1 MEEVKPGL
9 REVGIDVPST
19 EPPTG
24 VPHPSH
30 PASPS
35 AKPAPNASRWSRT
48 KQNQPSKSKDENKP
62 PKNKSEQTLSSG
74 TGKKLSSKQQFM
86 QGLRGPGLRRG
97 SEPVGAT
104 MRRGQ
109 SGHPRGAFSPVSRS
123 LERHYSKGNQRTT
136 FGQDLSNMISNW
148 GN

>member
-19 EPPTG
+19 EPPSG
-24 VPHPSH
+24 DPQPSH
-30 PASPS
+30 PALSRPG
-35 AKPAPNASRWSRT
+35 PNTSRWGRI
-48 KQNQPSKSKDENKP
+48 KQNTHQSKSKDENKP
-62 PKNKSEQTLSSG
+62 PKNKSDQTSG
-74 TGKKLSSKQQFM
+74 SGVGTKLSSKQLFM
-86 QGLRGPGLRRG
+86 QGLRGPGVRRG

-104 MRRGQ
+104 LRRGQ
-109 SGHPRGAFSPVSRS
+109 AGHPRGPFSPVSRS
-123 LERHYSKGNQRTT
+123 LERQYTKGNQRTT